1 MAVRGFGKSMNI
13 AFKRH
18 NIIWSKSLRNG
29 IVLLSDLGRLLSGDD
44 NTTLARQLNI

>member
-1 MAVRGFGKSMNI
+1 MAARGFGKWINI
-13 AFKRH
+13 GFEKH
-18 NIIWSKSLRNG
+18 KVIWSKSLRNG